1 MTVFQS
7 IVVETWLQLKKC
19 RFLQGSRT
27 KRQKDQ
33 NTNRKKCR
41 RKVQVADWMVVLWSQ
56 LQQTDWH
63 GAGLGLPQ
71 TGGRYLAFLP
81 TCQDGDYQPG
91 KDGHQLHTERTTENT
106 KDKMEK

>member
-27 KRQKDQ
+27 KRQKDEI
-33 NTNRKKCR
+33 TNPKKCQ

-56 LQQTDWH
+56 L
-63 GAGLGLPQ
+63 
-71 TGGRYLAFLP
+71 
-81 TCQDGDYQPG
+81 
-91 KDGHQLHTERTTENT
+91 
-106 KDKMEK
+106 